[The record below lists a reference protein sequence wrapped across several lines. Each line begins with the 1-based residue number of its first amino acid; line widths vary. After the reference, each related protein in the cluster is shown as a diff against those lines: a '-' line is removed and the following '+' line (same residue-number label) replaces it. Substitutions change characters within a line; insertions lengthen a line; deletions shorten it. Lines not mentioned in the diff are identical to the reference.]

1 MKRDNEMVSIIMPC
15 YNDGA
20 YMEEAVASVRAQT
33 YENIELIIIDDGSD
47 DPKTLEILQK
57 MRADGAAVLHTDH
70 LRPAGARNAGIAAA
84 TGKYILPLDSD
95 DIIEPDY
102 VSRSV
107 EIMENRENV
116 GIVYCHADLFGEE
129 SGPWQLPDYSLE
141 AMLLD
146 NVIFVTALFRREDWE
161 KVGGFRTTMKH
172 GMEDYDFW
180 LSILE
185 LGRDVWQL
193 PQTLFH
199 YRIKPASRTTRFM
212 DDPAVVRETYRDI
225 YRQHPALYARYRD
238 EYAMVLRDA
247 LIDQIFMNR
256 VYKKS
261 IGALNKLKQIPVVR
275 KVVRKLILK

>member
-1 MKRDNEMVSIIMPC
+1 MEKVSIIMPC

-107 EIMENRENV
+107 EVMENRENV

-141 AMLLD
+141 VMLLD

-185 LGRDVWQL
+185 LGRDVCQL
-193 PQTLFH
+193 PETFFH
-199 YRIKPASRTTRFM
+199 YRIKPASRTTHFM

-256 VYKKS
+256 AYKKS